1 MNLAHLS
8 LGRFR
13 EGCFPLH
20 KTKGFL
26 LFFFFWYLSPLCL
39 PQFPLSGVVCENGK
53 KLKNEKLVSMLLT
66 ASLSL

>member
-1 MNLAHLS
+1 MNLGHLS

-13 EGCFPLH
+13 EGCSPLH
-20 KTKGFL
+20 KAKDFL
-26 LFFFFWYLSPLCL
+26 LFFFWYLSPSCL
-39 PQFPLSGVVCENGK
+39 PQFPLSGIVCENGK